1 MWKRMMMALVFAAF
15 CVCICDSSS
24 RAVSDWDSFGVSGDV
39 SSWDN
44 AYADP
49 WAESESRVRVSDTMY
64 YEVSLGDFVY
74 PVGDDGFEVR
84 SNAADGM
91 IMTETVT
98 VSPSGCLAVT
108 IYRNG
113 EVVDFSGMAWLSDAG
128 NYTVTV
134 KTGSDTET
142 LFSFT
147 IVNQLTSIAGGYV
160 LPDGFYIQYAT
171 LNGEDVYYDYAYID
185 MAEDG
190 LYHIE
195 YICGATMR
203 PYTLEVT
210 VDNTPPELILNG
222 RVDER
227 GRYHSAVDVSSTEE
241 IASLTIT
248 RDEQAISFPSDG
260 HITDSGMYTIQ
271 AFDRAGNAVTVQFT
285 ILIYFDVNSFVFFG
299 LVILSVV
306 SVRIYILYKRKRLKI
321 I

>member
-1 MWKRMMMALVFAAF
+1 MFA
-15 CVCICDSSS
+15 CDGSS
-24 RAVSDWDSFGVSGDV
+24 RAASDWDSSGAAGN
-39 SSWDN
+39 SWDN

-49 WAESESRVRVSDTMY
+49 WSETQSRLRVSDTMY
-64 YEVSLGDFVY
+64 YDRFRQSFVY
-74 PVGDDGFEVR
+74 PVENSAFEAY

-91 IMTETVT
+91 ILTETVT
-98 VSPSGCLAVT
+98 ITASAGLTLT

-113 EVVDFSGMAWLSDAG
+113 EPVDYFGTAWLSDAG
-128 NYTVTV
+128 NYTVMTRN
-134 KTGSDTET
+134 GNDTQS
-142 LFSFT
+142 LFGFT
-147 IVNQLTSIAGGYV
+147 IVGPLAGITGGYV